1 MASVK
6 EEKKTL
12 VGEEI
17 IREILAQMGFEPQ
30 ALVTAFRH
38 EEDDEDYAVWKIEEN
53 DAFYVLKKADEQ
65 ELEINQAFLSDLDR
79 GAPHLYKSLN
89 FQGKVYLLMEY
100 VEGHDLRKC
109 DRESL
114 TAVLNALIYL
124 QNQYW
129 ERADLQNI
137 GCDFAASLSG
147 RKNGGIPWEMRIW
160 SGLTSASCR
169 FMPKF
174 PGPCATM
181 TFCPS
186 MCFCS
191 GDRAVLIDWE
201 YALILPYPTS
211 LARLI
216 AHGEEDENAFFH
228 MTQLDREFAIQYYFE
243 YFIRK
248 KRIEYLEYRRTLD
261 YFLLYEYCEWVA
273 IGVQYGETDS
283 ERYQQYFAK
292 AKEHLK
298 KLK

>member
-65 ELEINQAFLSDLDR
+65 VLEINQAFLSDLDR

-114 TAVLNALIYL
+114 TAVLDALIYL
-124 QNQYW
+124 QNQFW
-129 ERADLQNI
+129 ERRDLENA
-137 GCDFAASLSG
+137 GFGFAASLPG
-147 RKNGGIPWEMRIW
+147 REKRGNSLGDADLERAYERFLQIYAEIP
-160 SGLTSASCR
+160 
-169 FMPKF
+169 
-174 PGPCATM
+174 
-181 TFCPS
+181 
-186 MCFCS
+186 
-191 GDRAVLIDWE
+191 
-201 YALILPYPTS
+201 
-211 LARLI
+211 
-216 AHGEEDENAFFH
+216 
-228 MTQLDREFAIQYYFE
+228 
-243 YFIRK
+243 
-248 KRIEYLEYRRTLD
+248 RTLCHD
-261 YFLLYEYCEWVA
+261 DLLPFNVLLFRVPC
-273 IGVQYGETDS
+273 GT
-283 ERYQQYFAK
+283 
-292 AKEHLK
+292 H
-298 KLK
+298 

>member
-6 EEKKTL
+6 EKKKTL

-129 ERADLQNI
+129 ERADLQNA
-137 GCDFAASLSG
+137 GFGFAASLPG
-147 RKNGGIPWEMRIW
+147 REKRGYSLGDADLERAYERFLQIYAEIPRT
-160 SGLTSASCR
+160 LCHDDLLPFNVLLFR
-169 FMPKF
+169 
-174 PGPCATM
+174 GPCGT
-181 TFCPS
+181 
-186 MCFCS
+186 
-191 GDRAVLIDWE
+191 
-201 YALILPYPTS
+201 
-211 LARLI
+211 
-216 AHGEEDENAFFH
+216 H
-228 MTQLDREFAIQYYFE
+228 
-243 YFIRK
+243 
-248 KRIEYLEYRRTLD
+248 
-261 YFLLYEYCEWVA
+261 
-273 IGVQYGETDS
+273 
-283 ERYQQYFAK
+283 
-292 AKEHLK
+292 
-298 KLK
+298 